1 MIKNKV
7 SILMCV
13 YNGESFIDDAI
24 KSVLQQT
31 YKNFELI
38 ILDDGSTDNTANII
52 KKYDNIHYVY
62 QKHSGIIMSRNNLLK
77 YANGEY
83 ISWLDADDLYEKT
96 KLSKQVQF
104 LNNNTSCDI
113 IFASYKNF
121 LDDSIKQPSTR
132 QLELLDSD
140 PNLCF
145 PTALFRKKVFD
156 LYGNF
161 DSSYNYGE
169 DTSLLIKL
177 FNNKVNLNNK
187 LNDKLYF
194 RRIHNN
200 NISLYHTKV
209 DRNDYLKKMSNS
221 LRELN
226 RGSKK

>member
-24 KSVLQQT
+24 KSVLEQT

-52 KKYDNIHYVY
+52 KNYDNIHYVY
-62 QKHSGIIMSRNNLLK
+62 QEHSGIITSRNNLLK

-96 KLSKQVQF
+96 KLYKQVQF
-104 LNNNTSCDI
+104 LNNNPSCDI
-113 IFASYKNF
+113 IFTDYENF
-121 LDDSIKQPSTR
+121 FDTSINQPTLR
-132 QLELLDSD
+132 QLELLGSD
-140 PNLCF
+140 PRLVF
-145 PTALFRKKVFD
+145 PTGLFRKKVFD

-161 DSSYNYGE
+161 DSSHNYGE
-169 DTSLLIKL
+169 DTSFLIKL

-200 NISLYHTKV
+200 NISLCHTKV
-209 DRNDYLKKMSNS
+209 NRNDYFKKMSNI

-226 RGSKK
+226 QGSKK